1 MQNDQELLRTQR
13 IIEHLA
19 DQWRYPQEPSPE
31 ELRHITEFVI
41 GLQEPY
47 RTIGLEKIAEHT
59 ISNMSLHILALMA
72 TFQQKAEQEGI
83 LPEDRKET
91 FDHIQP
97 GAFGI
102 LRELGKHI
110 SVQSLDDLAA
120 LTNITVSL
128 QTLSRSDTAEAAQSW
143 LYELPTIYYR
153 QLTQESLMV
162 SVHVLEMGSAD
173 VKWMPYNAASTGFLV
188 LGTWHRQEV
197 MSPGKVISFDV
208 SGNPNVSMRNRY
220 PVIYH

>member
-1 MQNDQELLRTQR
+1 MQNSQELLRTQR
-13 IIEHLA
+13 IMEHLA
-19 DQWRYPQEPSPE
+19 ELWRYPQEPSPD

-83 LPEDRKET
+83 RTEDRKET

-97 GAFGI
+97 VAFGI
-102 LRELGKHI
+102 LRELGKNI

-128 QTLSRSDTAEAAQSW
+128 QTLSRHDSAEAARSW
-143 LYELPTIYYR
+143 LYELPTMYYR
-153 QLTQESLMV
+153 QLTQEMVVRVQVFESV
-162 SVHVLEMGSAD
+162 SVSVSASIN
-173 VKWMPYNAASTGFLV
+173 WIPFNEAATGFLV
-188 LGTWHRQEV
+188 PGIGPTQMAMLPKSVEV
-197 MSPGKVISFDV
+197 
-208 SGNPNVSMRNRY
+208 
-220 PVIYH
+220 PVNLSRPAA

>member
-1 MQNDQELLRTQR
+1 MQNSQELLRTQR

-19 DQWRYPQEPSPE
+19 ELWRYPQEPSPD

-59 ISNMSLHILALMA
+59 ISNLSLHILALMA

-83 LPEDRKET
+83 SAEARQET
-91 FDHIQP
+91 FDQIQP
-97 GAFGI
+97 EAFRI
-102 LRELGKHI
+102 LDQLSKHV
-110 SVQSLDDLAA
+110 SVESLDDLVA

-153 QLTQESLMV
+153 QLTQESLML
-162 SVHVLEMGSAD
+162 SVRDLKGESDGINWIPFNAGTGVVLSE
-173 VKWMPYNAASTGFLV
+173 TGQ
-188 LGTWHRQEV
+188 TQAII
-197 MSPGKVISFDV
+197 SPEKDAPIKVPIHLDLRKMYAYT
-208 SGNPNVSMRNRY
+208 N
-220 PVIYH
+220 